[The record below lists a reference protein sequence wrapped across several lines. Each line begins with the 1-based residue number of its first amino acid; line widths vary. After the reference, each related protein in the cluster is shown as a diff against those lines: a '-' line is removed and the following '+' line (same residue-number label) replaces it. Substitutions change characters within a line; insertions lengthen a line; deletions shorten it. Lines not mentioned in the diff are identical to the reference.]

1 MRSTLS
7 PRVAAASLL
16 SVATLSQ
23 AQTTPFSIDS
33 TDAIKQS
40 ASILAWDMLQYYK
53 GNLTGQTPGI
63 LPGPPPAGDY
73 YWWEGGAMWGTL
85 IDYWYWTGDSTY
97 NDEITQAMLFQVGE
111 NKDYMPR
118 NVTASLG
125 NDDQGFWGMAALTAA
140 ENGFP
145 NPPADKPQWLELAQ
159 AVFNTQASPD
169 RHDASCGGGLR
180 WQIPFANNGYDYKNS
195 IANGCFFNMGARLF
209 RYTGNTTYSD
219 WADKTWDWMWKIGFI
234 DNKNYAIYD
243 GAKVGNDCKTIN
255 KAEFSYNNAVFAQ
268 GAAFMYNVTNGNA
281 TWKARLDGL
290 IKHGLQTFI
299 PKGIA
304 VEISCENVGTCTT
317 DMITFKGF
325 LHRWYST
332 ITQLAPYTSDTI
344 RPLLKTSATAA
355 IKQCTG
361 GAMGR
366 QCGFKWDSGVYDGKT
381 GAGQEMSVL
390 AAVESL
396 LIPVAKPP
404 LTDQNGGIS
413 KGNPNAGGGGDN
425 AQKVVKPIT
434 TADKAGAGILTLLV
448 LGSACG
454 LFGWMSVG
462 V

>member
-1 MRSTLS
+1 MRPTLC
-7 PRVAAASLL
+7 PHVAAAAFL
-16 SVATLSQ
+16 SAAYLAQ
-23 AQTTPFSIDS
+23 AQTSPFSIDS
-33 TDAIKQS
+33 IAAIKQS
-40 ASILAWDMLQYYK
+40 ASTLAWDMLQYYQ

-63 LPGPPPAGDY
+63 LPGPPPHGDY

-85 IDYWYWTGDSTY
+85 IDYWYWTGDTTF
-97 NDEITQAMLFQVGE
+97 NKEVTQAMLFQVGE

-125 NDDQGFWGMAALTAA
+125 NDDQGFWGMAAMSAA

-145 NPPADKPQWLELAQ
+145 NPPANQPQWLELAQ

-169 RHDASCGGGLR
+169 RHDSTCGGGLR

-209 RYTGNTTYSD
+209 RYTGNTTYAD
-219 WADKTWDWMWKIGFI
+219 WAEKTWDWMWNIGFI
-234 DNKNYAIYD
+234 NNQTYAIYD
-243 GAKVGNDCKTIN
+243 GAKVGNDCKDIN
-255 KAEFSYNNAVFAQ
+255 KAEFSYNNAVFAE
-268 GAAFMYNVTNGNA
+268 GVAFMYNVTNGNA

-290 IKHGLQTFI
+290 LKHGLGSFF

-304 VEISCENVGTCTT
+304 VEVSCENIGTCTT

-332 ITQLAPYTSDTI
+332 ITQLAPYTADTI
-344 RPLLKTSATAA
+344 LPVLKTSAAA
-355 IKQCTG
+355 SIKQCTG
-361 GAMGR
+361 GALGR
-366 QCGFKWDSGVYDGKT
+366 QCGFRWASGVYDGKT

-396 LIPVAKPP
+396 LITSAKPP
-404 LTDQNGGIS
+404 LTEKHGGTS

-425 AQKVVKPIT
+425 AQKTVKPIT
-434 TADKAGAGILTLLV
+434 TADRAGAGILTLLIV
-448 LGSACG
+448 GSACG

>member
-1 MRSTLS
+1 
-7 PRVAAASLL
+7 
-16 SVATLSQ
+16 
-23 AQTTPFSIDS
+23 
-33 TDAIKQS
+33 
-40 ASILAWDMLQYYK
+40 
-53 GNLTGQTPGI
+53 
-63 LPGPPPAGDY
+63 
-73 YWWEGGAMWGTL
+73 
-85 IDYWYWTGDSTY
+85 
-97 NDEITQAMLFQVGE
+97 EI
-111 NKDYMPR
+111 
-118 NVTASLG
+118 
-125 NDDQGFWGMAALTAA
+125 
-140 ENGFP
+140 
-145 NPPADKPQWLELAQ
+145 
-159 AVFNTQASPD
+159 
-169 RHDASCGGGLR
+169 
-180 WQIPFANNGYDYKNS
+180 
-195 IANGCFFNMGARLF
+195 
-209 RYTGNTTYSD
+209 
-219 WADKTWDWMWKIGFI
+219 
-234 DNKNYAIYD
+234 
-243 GAKVGNDCKTIN
+243 
-255 KAEFSYNNAVFAQ
+255 
-268 GAAFMYNVTNGNA
+268 TNGNA

-361 GAMGR
+361 GTMGR